1 MKKNSIGIISLFFI
15 CITLFLFFVC
25 PREETKVMTQE
36 PIIIAD
42 ELAVTPPQTESR
54 PPQFDPWQPQLPQ
67 TDPPCLVPDPPCA
80 ASGKVKSWTD
90 YRVYS
95 KYYPQGKLQKYAHTD
110 ENGLRK
116 VGEYY
121 CVALGSFYG
130 DVIGTTYEII
140 LLDDDGYYKWFYAIL
155 ADQKSDKH
163 TDPTHRFTEG
173 HGCMIEFAIDS
184 KVAQRVNSIVY
195 TGNVST
201 LPQFSGSIIAIRPIG
216 YLDLGQND

>member
-1 MKKNSIGIISLFFI
+1 MKIVISFIIVI
-15 CITLFLFFVC
+15 CSFLLLIV
-25 PREETKVMTQE
+25 PREGDMQKLEKVV
-36 PIIIAD
+36 IIAD

-80 ASGKVKSWTD
+80 ASGKIKSWTD
-90 YRVYS
+90 YRMYS
-95 KYYPQGKLQKYAHTD
+95 KYYPQGKLQKHAYTD

-163 TDPTHRFTEG
+163 TDPSHRFTEG

-184 KVAQRVNSIVY
+184 RVAAKNNDIVY
-195 TGNVST
+195 TGNVAS
-201 LPQFSGSIIAIRPIG
+201 LPQFAGKVIAIRPIG